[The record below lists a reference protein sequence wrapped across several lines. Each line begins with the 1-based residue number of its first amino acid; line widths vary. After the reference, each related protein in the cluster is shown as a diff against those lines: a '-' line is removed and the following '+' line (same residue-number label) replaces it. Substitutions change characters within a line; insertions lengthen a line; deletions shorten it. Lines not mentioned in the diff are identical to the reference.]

1 VTALPPLMIQV
12 GRGPWLLAPS
22 SSRGSL
28 SSHFRA
34 ESGMGLLGIN
44 RLMPDRGILA
54 KLCGDTVR

>member
-1 VTALPPLMIQV
+1 MAPAV
-12 GRGPWLLAPS
+12 GTIFH
-22 SSRGSL
+22 RGSL